1 MIFDE
6 VILITHLADAAS
18 DTFVV
23 IVLVVRHHQFPPET
37 VKHFQRGPVFRVL
50 LRRFLGEK
58 FP

>member
-1 MIFDE
+1 MIT
-6 VILITHLADAAS
+6 IRKRLIRLI

-23 IVLVVRHHQFPPET
+23 IVLVVRHHQFTPET